1 MIEVLRA
8 GLLSSVQDQG
18 RCGHAAIG
26 VGRAGAMDA
35 DAAQLAN
42 WLAGND
48 AAAAVIEITLSGP
61 ALRFARATTIALCG
75 AEAELRLDGARIA
88 GWRPQAVAAGSVLD
102 CGGLRR
108 GARVYLAV
116 AGGIAVA
123 PVLGSRSVDINAALG
138 PCAGRALRAG
148 DQLPL
153 AAEDGLRLRR
163 TPAWSL
169 APATWFDPDPQRRL
183 RLLPGAH
190 YAELQADA
198 QQALQSEV
206 FRVAPE
212 SNRVGLRLQ
221 GATLQLRRPL
231 ELVSA
236 GVTRGTVQLPPGGQ
250 PIMLAAEHP
259 TTGGYPRIA
268 HLIEA
273 DQSRLGQYRPGDSLC
288 LRLVGTDEAE
298 ALRVRRTQALA
309 RVHHYIEQRLLEI
322 RCGA

>member
-1 MIEVLRA
+1 MIDVLRA

-18 RCGHAAIG
+18 RRGHAATG
-26 VGRAGAMDA
+26 VGHAGAMDA
-35 DAAQLAN
+35 DAAKLAN

-48 AAAAVIEITLSGP
+48 ADAAVIEITLSGP
-61 ALRFARATTIALCG
+61 ALRFTRATTIALCG
-75 AEAELRLDGARIA
+75 AEAELRLDGERIA
-88 GWRPQAVAAGSVLD
+88 GWRPQAVAAGDVLD

-108 GARVYLAV
+108 GARLYLAV

-123 PVLGSRSVDINAALG
+123 PVLGSRSVDINAGLG
-138 PCAGRALRAG
+138 PCEGRALRAG
-148 DQLPL
+148 DRLPL

-169 APATWFDPDPQRRL
+169 APAPWFDPDPQRRL

-190 YAELQADA
+190 YAELEPASQRT
-198 QQALQSEV
+198 LQTET
-206 FRVAPE
+206 FRILPE

-221 GATLQLRRPL
+221 GAALRLRQPL
-231 ELVSA
+231 ELISA
-236 GVTRGTVQLPPGGQ
+236 GVTRGTLQLPPGGQ

-268 HLIEA
+268 HLIGA
-273 DQSRLGQYRPGDSLC
+273 DQSRLGQYRPGDSLR
-288 LRLVGTDEAE
+288 LRLVGLDEAE
-298 ALRVRRTQALA
+298 ALRARRARALA
-309 RVHHYIEQRLLEI
+309 LVHHYIEQKLMEI